1 MLLATL
7 NVFIINVIIKNS
19 EKLKLVFIDF
29 SSNEWMKVF
38 TALNIY

>member
-38 TALNIY
+38 TTLNIY